1 MQAMAKTPTIPDP
14 YTLDRVMSAHLEI
27 QIQHGIREAER
38 GRRHAQ
44 RFLADMRELSEQGH
58 SNEAMAAIKT
68 VVLMAE
74 IGTEGSDG

>member
-1 MQAMAKTPTIPDP
+1 MEIPDP
-14 YTLDRVMSAHLEI
+14 YTLDKVMSVHLNI
-27 QIQHGIREAER
+27 QIEHGIREAER

-58 SNEAMAAIKT
+58 SDEAMAAIKT

>member
-1 MQAMAKTPTIPDP
+1 
-14 YTLDRVMSAHLEI
+14 MSVHLNI
-27 QIQHGIREAER
+27 QIEHGIREAER

-74 IGTEGSDG
+74 ISEESE